1 MAPARAT
8 WLAAAVACLLVAAGA
23 YADGWGEASAV
34 AASQGPPS
42 GGGRPSLSVR
52 QYPEG
57 PVLLRVALTVG
68 DGAFALVYRHSVER
82 TWVLERWRVACGTEG
97 DNAGAPAGVLVM
109 EGMAYRSLGAGLPVE
124 GQIGQGVDGPV
135 LTVSSQQ
142 ILDNLVLG
150 VLPLTE
156 HALWL
161 PDGRHIPLPADRGAL
176 ILAPG
181 CGAETEESPDG

>member
-1 MAPARAT
+1 MARV
-8 WLAAAVACLLVAAGA
+8 AAAPGLPLR
-23 YADGWGEASAV
+23 
-34 AASQGPPS
+34 QGV
-42 GGGRPSLSVR
+42 PSLSVR

-57 PVLLRVALTVG
+57 PVLLRVSLTAT

-82 TWVLERWRVACGTEG
+82 TRVLERWRVACDSAEG
-97 DNAGAPAGVLVM
+97 EAVGAPAGVLVM
-109 EGMAYRSLGAGLPVE
+109 EGMEYRSLGAGLPVE
-124 GQIGQGVDGPV
+124 GQIRQGADGPV
-135 LTVSSQQ
+135 LTVTLQQ
-142 ILDNLVLG
+142 TINIRSLVLG

-181 CGAETEESPDG
+181 CGAEMEESGDA